1 MLHTTTPL
9 ALPEGLPL
17 EPLRKSAAALLLD
30 LESDD
35 TEDIEHVQ
43 ISHEANSHAE
53 T

>member
-1 MLHTTTPL
+1 MLHTTALLT
-9 ALPEGLPL
+9 LPEGLPL

-35 TEDIEHVQ
+35 MEDIEHVQ
-43 ISHEANSHAE
+43 ISDEENSHAA